1 MKEMTVGERIQQ
13 LRKAAS
19 LSQEQLAEQLD
30 VSRQSVS
37 KWELNDAAPEISK
50 IIALS
55 ELFGISTDELLKG
68 AESIPAAA
76 GEKESIAAIARLNAA
91 EKRIRTGFITAV
103 AGLIMLALELLLL
116 PVMQVMEH
124 NAFGHFLTNAMDYA
138 GKMPM
143 KAVIFIT
150 AAAIAAG
157 GIFMYQGYLCKK
169 KQSRAVSQKKRPLS
183 RFFEL
188 CPLFAYMPLVQHYA
202 LGAVKAA
209 VS

>member
-13 LRKAAS
+13 LRKAAG

-37 KWELNDAAPEISK
+37 KSK

-116 PVMQVMEH
+116 PVMQVMEKS
-124 NAFGHFLTNAMDYA
+124 AFGHFLTNAMDYA

-157 GIFMYQGYLCKK
+157 GIFMYQ
-169 KQSRAVSQKKRPLS
+169 
-183 RFFEL
+183 
-188 CPLFAYMPLVQHYA
+188 
-202 LGAVKAA
+202 
-209 VS
+209 

>member
-13 LRKAAS
+13 LRKAAG

-116 PVMQVMEH
+116 PVMQVMENKRLWAFFDQRYGLRRKNADEGGDIH
-124 NAFGHFLTNAMDYA
+124 NSRRHCRRGDIHVSGA
-138 GKMPM
+138 
-143 KAVIFIT
+143 
-150 AAAIAAG
+150 
-157 GIFMYQGYLCKK
+157 YLCKK
-169 KQSRAVSQKKRPLS
+169 KQ
-183 RFFEL
+183 
-188 CPLFAYMPLVQHYA
+188 
-202 LGAVKAA
+202 
-209 VS
+209 

>member
-1 MKEMTVGERIQQ
+1 MV
-13 LRKAAS
+13 
-19 LSQEQLAEQLD
+19 QEQLAEQLD

-103 AGLIMLALELLLL
+103 AGLIMLVLELLLL
-116 PVMQVMEH
+116 PVMQVMEK
-124 NAFGHFLTNAMDYA
+124 NAFGYFLNNAKCTAVA
-138 GKMPM
+138 GCDSSGLPAQTGRIPRGRRHCRRGDIHVSGIPLQKE
-143 KAVIFIT
+143 
-150 AAAIAAG
+150 AIVCG
-157 GIFMYQGYLCKK
+157 
-169 KQSRAVSQKKRPLS
+169 
-183 RFFEL
+183 
-188 CPLFAYMPLVQHYA
+188 
-202 LGAVKAA
+202 
-209 VS
+209 

>member
-13 LRKAAS
+13 LRKAAG

-68 AESIPAAA
+68 AGSIPAAA
-76 GEKESIAAIARLNAA
+76 EEKGSIAAIARLNAA

-103 AGLIMLALELLLL
+103 AGLIMLVLELLLL

-124 NAFGHFLTNAMDYA
+124 KAFGHFLTNAMDYA

-157 GIFMYQGYLCKK
+157 GIFMYQGHICKK
-169 KQSRAVSQKKRPLS
+169 KQ
-183 RFFEL
+183 
-188 CPLFAYMPLVQHYA
+188 
-202 LGAVKAA
+202 
-209 VS
+209 

>member
-13 LRKAAS
+13 LRKAAG

-116 PVMQVMEH
+116 PVMQVMEKS
-124 NAFGHFLTNAMDYA
+124 AFGHFLTNAMDYA

-169 KQSRAVSQKKRPLS
+169 KQ
-183 RFFEL
+183 
-188 CPLFAYMPLVQHYA
+188 
-202 LGAVKAA
+202 
-209 VS
+209 